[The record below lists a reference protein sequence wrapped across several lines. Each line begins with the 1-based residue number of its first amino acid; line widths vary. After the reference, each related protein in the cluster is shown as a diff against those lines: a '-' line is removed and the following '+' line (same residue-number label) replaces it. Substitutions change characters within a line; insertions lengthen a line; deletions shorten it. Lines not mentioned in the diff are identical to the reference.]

1 MIATTS
7 LCPLLQ
13 VFAMPASLHFYR
25 DMLGFTVEATSPV
38 QAGDPPFD
46 WAMLRKGDA
55 VLMLN
60 TAYERD
66 ERPAMPDPAR
76 VAAHEDICLYL
87 GCPDVDGAYRLL
99 SAQGLDLAPPVT
111 APYGM
116 RQLTLKDPDGY
127 AVCLQWAVADR

>member
-7 LCPLLQ
+7 SRPLLQ

-76 VAAHEDICLYL
+76 VAAHRGYL
-87 GCPDVDGAYRLL
+87 PLSRLPGRGWRVPVALGAGARPGARPSPRL
-99 SAQGLDLAPPVT
+99 T
-111 APYGM
+111 ACGN
-116 RQLTLKDPDGY
+116 
-127 AVCLQWAVADR
+127 